1 MKTTAA
7 RLTLWYL
14 TIPLLLWFIGW
25 VEPAVSIP
33 LAALLA
39 WVVSRQ
45 NIPSHSGPNLFSLA
59 IAALVAAALVFSL
72 GIDGH
77 LLQTFDFTARNAIYS
92 DLIHKAWPVQYPDG
106 RYLLYPS
113 HFWLIPALIA
123 TRFPVME
130 NLCLELWCGL
140 GFLLLFLNLQ
150 ESLGTRRTL
159 VALVAM
165 LFICSLTCAVDNIL
179 NTVFH
184 KDAIFGVTFGMPS
197 NLSQFFN
204 TFHYFLIAG
213 LGLSLLVK
221 PQLSW
226 RTFSLIGAVLAALH
240 PMGAAAILPWF
251 VWRAWHE
258 WQTFSKADGRLSLRS
273 LSRVLMT
280 PEIAI
285 GGSMVLVSLV
295 YYISGDGSSSQLA
308 FYAPYGPGL
317 TSRGVFLY
325 LSGVALNALPLL
337 LAYKASKFKPLLILA
352 CTLPF
357 IQLCRFGCD
366 NGINEWAYKTVCV
379 QSFLLAY
386 AVAANIHKRSMQ
398 MLLILLFAVSV
409 IPIARQMVNDKKIME
424 AVKTGFRYKPEN
436 VRDGNKGSMYYAEK
450 SNYLQLTAPSLK
462 CPVLFRKTSDAK
474 GDK

>member
-1 MKTTAA
+1 
-7 RLTLWYL
+7 
-14 TIPLLLWFIGW
+14 
-25 VEPAVSIP
+25 
-33 LAALLA
+33 
-39 WVVSRQ
+39 
-45 NIPSHSGPNLFSLA
+45 
-59 IAALVAAALVFSL
+59 
-72 GIDGH
+72 
-77 LLQTFDFTARNAIYS
+77 
-92 DLIHKAWPVQYPDG
+92 
-106 RYLLYPS
+106 
-113 HFWLIPALIA
+113 
-123 TRFPVME
+123 
-130 NLCLELWCGL
+130 
-140 GFLLLFLNLQ
+140 
-150 ESLGTRRTL
+150 
-159 VALVAM
+159 M

-226 RTFSLIGAVLAALH
+226 RTFSLTCAVLAALH
-240 PMGAAAILPWF
+240 PMCAAAILPWF
-251 VWRAWHE
+251 VWRAWQE
-258 WQTFSKADGRLSLRS
+258 WQTLSKTDGRISLRS
-273 LSRVLMT
+273 LSRVFMT
-280 PEIAI
+280 PEIVI
-285 GGSMVLVSLV
+285 GGSMALVSLV
-295 YYISGDGSSSQLA
+295 YYMSGNGNSSQLA

-337 LAYKASKFKPLLILA
+337 LAYKASQFKPLLILA

-357 IQLCRFGCD
+357 IQLCRFGCE

-379 QSFLLAY
+379 QSFLIAW
-386 AVAANIHKRSMQ
+386 AIAANIRKRSVQ
-398 MLLILLFAVSV
+398 RLLVLLLAASV

-436 VRDGNKGSMYYAEK
+436 VRDGNKGSMFYAEK

-462 CPVLFRKTSDAK
+462 CPVLFRGTTDAK
-474 GDK
+474 GDE